1 MTGSISKNARGV
13 LDHPSVLF
21 STEAMRQRRRKTE
34 RTKTPP
40 LLGSGSAD
48 ATEEWAQGDD
58 AATVRVI
65 RAEAQAGQGAVF
77 RDDATRRESTAD
89 GAGGD
94 APSHGGKR

>member
-21 STEAMRQRRRKTE
+21 STEALRQRRRKTE

-48 ATEEWAQGDD
+48 AT
-58 AATVRVI
+58 TVRVI